1 MMYTVHNGSHYC
13 LFCFQILEI
22 LQHTEN
28 NDLIH
33 CFLQFPMQIAIFSL
47 KKLQSFQIVSTRRSE
62 SRSINETL
70 QDHDN
75 FVLNFLQQGNVGII
89 IFNLFEFERLDRR
102 TILVSIQRNGW
113 VKLNLLGTWVAINWV
128 TGSCYQALLSTSVHL
143 SCPINK
149 SFDIPSTDEIW

>member
-1 MMYTVHNGSHYC
+1 
-13 LFCFQILEI
+13 
-22 LQHTEN
+22 
-28 NDLIH
+28 
-33 CFLQFPMQIAIFSL
+33 MQIAIFSL

-102 TILVSIQRNGW
+102 TVLVSIQRNG
-113 VKLNLLGTWVAINWV
+113 
-128 TGSCYQALLSTSVHL
+128 
-143 SCPINK
+143 
-149 SFDIPSTDEIW
+149 